1 MCLAN
6 VKDLEFTYGT
16 SLLKDDAM
24 IILSRCSFVN
34 KSSNKS
40 LAFVDGLIT

>member
-6 VKDLEFTYGT
+6 VKDLEFTCGT
-16 SLLKDDAM
+16 SLLKDDAT
-24 IILSRCSFVN
+24 IILSGCSFVS

-40 LAFVDGLIT
+40 FAFVDGLIA